1 MNGFN
6 FCFIE
11 GTEFCAHL
19 CQTLV
24 FALCVLLEHTV
35 NGERFA
41 GPNFHIFH
49 GFLEYRESF
58 SMNINASLYLY

>member
-11 GTEFCAHL
+11 GTEFCPHL

-35 NGERFA
+35 NGEDLLGQTFTFFMVFWSTA
-41 GPNFHIFH
+41 KV
-49 GFLEYRESF
+49 FL
-58 SMNINASLYLY
+58 MNISASLYLY